1 MWIFF
6 RATEKNF
13 GPLFCLITS
22 TVEPRLTQ
30 GKELAKSVRYIEV
43 PIHVFYCY
51 CGKES
56 LSLHRGLRYVD
67 VRYNEVPLYS
77 FCNDEWRH
85 MKSVSLEIRTK
96 RLIIHEA
103 V

>member
-1 MWIFF
+1 MDFF

-22 TVEPRLTQ
+22 TVEPRFNTGQ
-30 GKELAKSVRYIEV
+30 GTGKIEV

-51 CGKES
+51 GGKES